1 MIHTVEFKVGVLTLL
16 AIVFFAWM
24 ILFVNDTNPLERRY
38 RLQLVF
44 TDIGLLRVGDLV
56 RLNGISVGKVET
68 MMLKDDRVHV
78 VVAVDK
84 EVNGQAVRIRK
95 DAEFLVGNV
104 GLFGTNYIKISQYG
118 SVRNPEYYVDG
129 DIIEGKQ
136 EAGFAELIQDGRSV
150 IAQVQSTMRSLD
162 SILADPELRKDLLG
176 IVKNIRRTLD
186 EVREASSSF
195 RKRSD
200 SILEKVAD
208 MSTTLAEATKT
219 TSKQLETMLSETGRL
234 SKELASTA
242 AENRENLKTIVK
254 DVRDL
259 VARVAN
265 EGKFAA
271 DLGGVVTNLRSTT
284 TELDRFIK
292 DLSKDG
298 KTAGNVTDVT
308 ARLKSMMDDM
318 SAISAK
324 TRSFVTDPQTERDIR
339 QSFQDINTL
348 ATSVSSMQGKL
359 DKLRFRLVTAMYFSD
374 GQDDFR
380 SDLMMDVGFDRGG
393 FLRLGLDDVGD
404 RGGLDSFQLGFDRG
418 IHRYRAGIF
427 ADEFGVAYDRQLFR
441 QSLELQIELRRP
453 DDLITRLN
461 ANVRVRE
468 GSYLSYRFEEM
479 DGGHTN
485 FLGFVQKF

>member
-16 AIVFFAWM
+16 AFVFFAWM

-78 VVAVDK
+78 LVAVDRQ
-84 EVNGQAVRIRK
+84 VNGQDVKIRK
-95 DAEFLVGNV
+95 DADFLVGNV

-118 SVRNPEYYVDG
+118 SVRNPEYYKDG

-150 IAQVQSTMRSLD
+150 IAQVQATMRSLD

-176 IVKNIRRTLD
+176 IVKNIRLTLD
-186 EVREASSSF
+186 EVREMTGSF
-195 RKRSD
+195 RGRSD
-200 SILEKVAD
+200 RILEKLGD
-208 MSTTLAEATKT
+208 MSSTLADATKT
-219 TSKQLETMLSETGRL
+219 SSKQLETMLDETGRL
-234 SKELASTA
+234 SKELASAA
-242 AENRENLKTIVK
+242 AENRKNLREIVK
-254 DVRDL
+254 DVREL

-265 EGKFAA
+265 EGKFAD

-284 TELDRFIK
+284 NELDRFIK
-292 DLSKDG
+292 DLTTDG
-298 KTAGNVTDVT
+298 KTAENVKDVT
-308 ARLKSMMDDM
+308 ARLKGMMDDM
-318 SAISAK
+318 TAITAK

-348 ATSVSSMQGKL
+348 ATSVSGMQSKL
-359 DKLRFRLVTAMYFSD
+359 DKLRFKLVTSMYFSD
-374 GQDDFR
+374 GANDFR
-380 SDLMMDVGFDRGG
+380 SDVMVDMGFARGG
-393 FLRLGLDDVGD
+393 FLRLGFDDVGD

-418 IHRYRAGIF
+418 PHRYRAGIF

-441 QSLELQIELRRP
+441 RSLELQIELRRP

-461 ANVRVRE
+461 ANVRV
-468 GSYLSYRFEEM
+468 GGSSYLSYRFEEM
-479 DGGHTN
+479 DQAHTN
-485 FLGFVQKF
+485 FVGFVQKF